1 MPFAFLPDLRLHYR
15 EEGPKN
21 APALVLVHALGL
33 DLTIWDQVCAM
44 LPANLRVIRYDL
56 RGHGQSDV
64 PTGPYAMGAMVRD
77 AERLLEHLNVKDV
90 AFCGLSIGGLV
101 AQGIAVKRLDLVRTL
116 ILSNTA
122 ARIGHESL
130 WEKRID
136 DARTQGHEAMV
147 QASLERWFP
156 RQDQTQPHI
165 QQIADILHRT
175 NPEGYIASME
185 AIRGTDFYTPT
196 SGLRLPTLGIGSIND
211 ASTPP
216 DLVRETTELVPGSE
230 FTLIRRAGHLPCV
243 DQPETYA
250 RILTDFLTATGH
262 LK

>member
-15 EEGPKN
+15 DEGPKT
-21 APALVLVHALGL
+21 APALVLVHALGT
-33 DLTIWDQVCAM
+33 DLTIWDQVCSLM
-44 LPANLRVIRYDL
+44 PENLRVIRFDL

-64 PTGPYAMGAMVRD
+64 PAGPYSMGALVRD
-77 AERLLEHLNVKDV
+77 AERLLDHLGVKDV

-101 AQGIAVKRLDLVRTL
+101 AQGIAVKRLDLVRCL

-130 WEKRID
+130 WTKRIE
-136 DARTQGHEAMV
+136 DARTQGHDAMV
-147 QASLERWFP
+147 AASLERWFP
-156 RQDQTQPHI
+156 RQDLSAPHI
-165 QQIADILHRT
+165 QRIKEILQAT
-175 NPEGYIASME
+175 SPDGYIAAME
-185 AIRGTDFYTPT
+185 AIKGTDFYTPT
-196 SGLRLPTLGIGSIND
+196 SGLRLPTMGIGAVND

-216 DLVRETTELVPGSE
+216 DLVRETTELIPGSE

-250 RILTDFLTATGH
+250 RVLTEFLNATGH
-262 LK
+262 IS

>member
-15 EEGPKN
+15 DEGPKN
-21 APALVLVHALGL
+21 VPALVLVHALGL
-33 DLTIWDQVCAM
+33 DLTIWDQLCAL

-64 PTGPYAMGAMVRD
+64 PSGPYAMGAMVRD

-101 AQGIAVKRLDLVRTL
+101 AQGIAVKRLDLVRSL

-130 WEKRID
+130 WEKRIE

-156 RQDQTQPHI
+156 RQDLTQAHI
-165 QQIADILHRT
+165 QQIADILRRT
-175 NPEGYIASME
+175 SPEGYIASME

-196 SGLRLPTLGIGSIND
+196 SGLRLPTLGIGSVND

>member
-15 EEGPKN
+15 DEGPKN

-130 WEKRID
+130 WEKRIE

-156 RQDQTQPHI
+156 RQDLSQPDI
-165 QQIADILHRT
+165 QQIADILRRT
-175 NPEGYIASME
+175 SPEGYIASME

>member
-1 MPFAFLPDLRLHYR
+1 MPIAYLPDLRLHYR
-15 EEGPKN
+15 DDGPKH
-21 APALVLVHALGL
+21 APALVLVHALGT
-33 DLTIWDQVCAM
+33 DLTIWDAVCAA
-44 LPANLRVIRYDL
+44 LPDTLRVIRYDL

-64 PTGPYAMGAMVRD
+64 PSGPYTMGAMVRD
-77 AERLLEHLNVKDV
+77 AERLLEHLGLKDV

-101 AQGIAVKRLDLVRTL
+101 AQGIAVKRLDLVRSL

-130 WEKRID
+130 WDKRIEA
-136 DARTQGHEAMV
+136 ARTQGHSAMV
-147 QASLERWFP
+147 KASLERWFP
-156 RQDQTQPHI
+156 RQDLAQPHI
-165 QQIADILHRT
+165 QRIKDILERT
-175 NPEGYIASME
+175 SPEGYIAAME

-196 SGLRLPTLGIGSIND
+196 SGLRLPTLGIGAVND

-230 FTLIRRAGHLPCV
+230 FTLIRRAGHLPCA

-250 RILTDFLTATGH
+250 RVLTDFLNATGH
-262 LK
+262 LS

>member
-1 MPFAFLPDLRLHYR
+1 MPIAFLPDLRLHYR
-15 EEGPKN
+15 DEGPKH
-21 APALVLVHALGL
+21 APALVLVHALGT
-33 DLTIWDQVCAM
+33 DLTIWDEVCAA
-44 LPANLRVIRYDL
+44 LPDTLRVIRYDL

-64 PTGPYAMGAMVRD
+64 PSGPYTMGAMVRD
-77 AERLLEHLNVKDV
+77 AERLLEHLGLKEV

-101 AQGIAVKRLDLVRTL
+101 AQGIAVKRLDLVRSL

-130 WEKRID
+130 WDKRIEE
-136 DARTQGHEAMV
+136 ARTQGHSAMV
-147 QASLERWFP
+147 TASLERWFP
-156 RQDQTQPHI
+156 RQDLTQPHI
-165 QQIADILHRT
+165 QRIKGILERT
-175 NPEGYIASME
+175 SPEGYIASME

-196 SGLRLPTLGIGSIND
+196 AGLRLPTLGIGAVND

-250 RILTDFLTATGH
+250 RVLTDFLNATGH
-262 LK
+262 LT